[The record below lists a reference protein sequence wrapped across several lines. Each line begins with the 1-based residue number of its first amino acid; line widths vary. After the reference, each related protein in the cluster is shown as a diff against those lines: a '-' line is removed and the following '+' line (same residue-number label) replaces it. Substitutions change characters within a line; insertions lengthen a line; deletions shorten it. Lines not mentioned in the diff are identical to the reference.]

1 MNIQQKVIGLFLL
14 LIGGNGEICSGLDA
28 DVGGQFSG
36 WGVVSRAEH
45 EWLGAMGERYLPEL
59 TVKQPFSAEK
69 FSDLDISCNM
79 FLRYQSDTPALS
91 AEAELYRL
99 KFRVATPQTETRLGL
114 QKINFGPAQL
124 LRSLRWFD
132 QLDPRDP
139 QQLTD
144 GVAALLFRYTALNNA
159 NLWLW
164 GLHGNDELRGND
176 LLPST
181 DNQPE
186 FGGRAQFPAFQ
197 GELAVTAHTRRVN
210 AESLNIPD
218 FEEQRVALDGRWEQG
233 IGMWF
238 ETMLQHQDAAQ
249 LPYQWTNMTTLG
261 GDYTFGVGNGLAFTL
276 EHLILSLA
284 ETPFGLSDNRH
295 ATAYLLS
302 YPLGL
307 FDSVQAIGSY
317 DWENEQFSQYVGW
330 QRTYDNLTLNASLF
344 RYPERED
351 GVNRVGYEGWGGQ
364 VMVVFYH

>member
-1 MNIQQKVIGLFLL
+1 MNICRNIVAILL
-14 LIGGNGEICSGLDA
+14 LVLGGRGEICSALDA
-28 DVGGQFSG
+28 DLGGQFSA
-36 WGVVSRAEH
+36 WGVASQADR
-45 EWLGAMGERYLPEL
+45 EWRGVIGERYLPEL
-59 TVKQPFSAEK
+59 TIEQPFSMEK
-69 FSDLDISCNM
+69 FSDLEISCNM

-144 GVAALLFRYTALNNA
+144 GVTALLFRYTALNNA

-164 GLHGNDELRGND
+164 GLYGNDELRGND

-181 DNQPE
+181 DHQPE
-186 FGGRAQFPAFQ
+186 FGGRTQFPIVE

-210 AESLNIPD
+210 AGSLHLPD
-218 FEEQRVALDGRWEQG
+218 FQEQRVALDGRWEKG

-238 ETMLQHQDAAQ
+238 EAMLQHQDAAQ

-276 EHLILSLA
+276 EHLIVSFA
-284 ETPFGLSDNRH
+284 DAPFGLSDNRH
-295 ATAYLLS
+295 ATAWLLS

-317 DWENEQFSQYVGW
+317 DWEHEQFSHDASW
-330 QRTYDNLTLNASLF
+330 QRMYDTLTLNVSLF
-344 RYPERED
+344 RYPERE
-351 GVNRVGYEGWGGQ
+351 GSFRRTGYEGWGGQ
-364 VMVVFYH
+364 VMVIFYH